1 MDNGSCAT
9 DSQPVLAAVPSRPN
23 ADELLGEGVQQLRVL
38 PFGSDRDLEL
48 DGRRLG
54 IGRLKI
60 IELAAFLAL
69 HPHGVPRSE
78 IARQLFPDSEPGH
91 AGNHFRQVT
100 HKFRVSTGIPVIR
113 RYPNLVALPDSVRL
127 GSADAE
133 LESALAPAGSGDR
146 TGTLAA
152 ALGQVQGR
160 YLEDSPLPWA
170 EQRRYR
176 VDVVEEEARLTLARQ
191 LAEQGQQPAAREQCE
206 LTLTRNRYS
215 DPAYRLLFS
224 IERSTG
230 TEVSCMAVYRRA
242 AEALREI
249 GLAPGDARRLFLVG
263 SPVSEGAVRTA

>member
-1 MDNGSCAT
+1 MDNGSPAS
-9 DSQPVLAAVPSRPN
+9 DSQPVLAAVPSRPS
-23 ADELLGEGVQQLRVL
+23 AGVLPSEGVQQLRVL
-38 PFGSDRDLEL
+38 PFGPDRDLEL

-60 IELAAFLAL
+60 IELAGFLAL

-78 IARQLFPDSEPGH
+78 IARQLFPDSEPSH

-100 HKFRVSTGIPVIR
+100 HKFRVTTGIPVIR
-113 RYPNLVALPDSVRL
+113 RHPNLVALPDTVRL
-127 GSADAE
+127 RSAEAD
-133 LESALAPAGSGDR
+133 LESALAGARSRGGAE
-146 TGTLAA
+146 TLRA
-152 ALGQVQGR
+152 ALGQVRGR

-176 VDVVEEEARLTLARQ
+176 VDVVEEEARLTLARL
-191 LAEQGQQPAAREQCE
+191 LADQGQHHAAREQCE
-206 LTLTRNRYS
+206 LTLTRNRFS

-224 IERSTG
+224 IERSAG

-249 GLAPGDARRLFLVG
+249 GLTPGDARRLFLVG
-263 SPVSEGAVRTA
+263 SPVGEGAVRTA